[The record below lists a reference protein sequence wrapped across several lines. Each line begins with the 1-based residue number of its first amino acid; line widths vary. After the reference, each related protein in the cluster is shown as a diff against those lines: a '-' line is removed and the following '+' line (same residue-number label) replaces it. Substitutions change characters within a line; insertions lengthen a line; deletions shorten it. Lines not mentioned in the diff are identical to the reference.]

1 MAESAIMVKNISKS
15 FGKVNA
21 VRDLSFEV
29 EANTCFGF
37 LGPNGAGKTTMMKML
52 YGKCTYNPAPIAGN
66 RRTNLKKQFGQ
77 LRADNWCGASGGVD
91 STHSAGSGQTSSPQG
106 SINVLGY
113 DPASNE
119 LAIKY
124 LSGVVPQDN
133 NLDDELDVISNLM
146 VYSRF
151 YALPRKTAMSRID
164 YLLGFMEL
172 SEKRAAR
179 IKELSGGMQRRLI
192 IARALMNN
200 PKLLILDEPTT
211 GLDPQV
217 RHLIWDKLRQLKRHG
232 TTILLTTHYM
242 EEAFALCDTILI
254 MDKGTGVMRGPPA
267 ELLAKNVEKHVLE
280 ITGSCKL
287 ETIADAAT
295 LQKVRIDRTQETTR
309 VYCDDDQL
317 LRQLAGGG
325 PKDAR
330 YFLRQSNLEDV
341 FLKATGRALNE
352 RQ

>member
-1 MAESAIMVKNISKS
+1 MTQFAITVKGISKS

-29 EANTCFGF
+29 EADSCFGF

-52 YGKCTYNPAPIAGN
+52 YGKCTIENADGASIDVFGYNPV
-66 RRTNLKKQFGQ
+66 K
-77 LRADNWCGASGGVD
+77 D
-91 STHSAGSGQTSSPQG
+91 
-106 SINVLGY
+106 
-113 DPASNE
+113 E

-124 LSGVVPQDN
+124 LSGVVPQEN
-133 NLDDELDVISNLM
+133 NLDEELDVISNLM

-151 YALPRKTAMSRID
+151 YALPRKAATSRID

-172 SEKRAAR
+172 SDKRTAR
-179 IKELSGGMQRRLI
+179 IRELSGGMQRRLV

-254 MDKGTGVMRGPPA
+254 MDKGAGILRGAPT
-267 ELLAKNVEKHVLE
+267 ELLTKNIEKHVLE
-280 ITGSCKL
+280 ITGSFPL
-287 ETIADAAT
+287 ETMVDSAT
-295 LQKVRIDRTQETTR
+295 MKKLRIDRTQETTR

-317 LRQLAGGG
+317 LRNLACRME
-325 PKDAR
+325 DAH
-330 YFLRQSNLEDV
+330 YFLRQTTLEDV
-341 FLKATGRALNE
+341 FLKATGRGLNE
-352 RQ
+352 KQ

>member
-1 MAESAIMVKNISKS
+1 MSPIAISVKNISKN
-15 FGKVNA
+15 FGKVCA

-29 EANTCFGF
+29 EADSCFGF
-37 LGPNGAGKTTMMKML
+37 LGPNGAGKTTMMKIL
-52 YGKCTYNPAPIAGN
+52 YGKCT
-66 RRTNLKKQFGQ
+66 L
-77 LRADNWCGASGGVD
+77 DNANGASVD
-91 STHSAGSGQTSSPQG
+91 VFGYSPAK
-106 SINVLGY
+106 
-113 DPASNE
+113 DE

-151 YALPRKTAMSRID
+151 YALPRKVAKSRID

-172 SEKRAAR
+172 SDKRTAK
-179 IKELSGGMQRRLI
+179 IKELSGGMQRRLV

-242 EEAFALCDTILI
+242 EEAFALCDTVLI
-254 MDKGTGVMRGPPA
+254 MDKGIGVMRGAPA
-267 ELLAKNVEKHVLE
+267 ELLEQNVEKHVLE
-280 ITGSCKL
+280 ITGGGSFDAITDSAVL
-287 ETIADAAT
+287 QTVRVDRSQETIRLYSDDAQH
-295 LQKVRIDRTQETTR
+295 LK
-309 VYCDDDQL
+309 
-317 LRQLAGGG
+317 QLAG
-325 PKDAR
+325 
-330 YFLRQSNLEDV
+330 QLEG
-341 FLKATGRALNE
+341 AHY
-352 RQ
+352 

>member
-1 MAESAIMVKNISKS
+1 MAQLAITVKNISKS

-29 EANTCFGF
+29 EADTCYGF

-52 YGKCTYNPAPIAGN
+52 YGKCTMGING
-66 RRTNLKKQFGQ
+66 
-77 LRADNWCGASGGVD
+77 D
-91 STHSAGSGQTSSPQG
+91 G

-124 LSGVVPQDN
+124 ISGVVPQEN

-151 YALPRKTAMSRID
+151 YALPRKAATSRID

-172 SEKRAAR
+172 SDKRAAR
-179 IKELSGGMQRRLI
+179 IRELSGGMQRRLV

-254 MDKGTGVMRGPPA
+254 MDKGAGIMRGSPA
-267 ELLAKNVEKHVLE
+267 ELLAKNVEKYVLE
-280 ITGSCKL
+280 ITGSQAL
-287 ETIADAAT
+287 ETVADGAT

-317 LRQLAGGG
+317 LRQLSGGL
-325 PKDAR
+325 KDAH

>member
-1 MAESAIMVKNISKS
+1 MAESAITVKKTSKS
-15 FGKVNA
+15 FSKVKA
-21 VRDLSFEV
+21 VRDLSFKV

-52 YGKCTYNPAPIAGN
+52 YGKCTREKN
-66 RRTNLKKQFGQ
+66 
-77 LRADNWCGASGGVD
+77 GG
-91 STHSAGSGQTSSPQG
+91 G
-106 SINVLGY
+106 SINVLGH
-113 DPASNE
+113 DPANNE

-151 YALPRKTAMSRID
+151 YAMPHKAAKSRID

-172 SEKRAAR
+172 SDKATAR
-179 IKELSGGMQRRLI
+179 IRELSGGMQRRLV

-242 EEAFALCDTILI
+242 EEAFALCDEILI
-254 MDKGTGVMRGPPA
+254 MDKGAGIMLGSPA
-267 ELLAKNVEKHVLE
+267 ELLEKNIERHVLE
-280 ITGSCKL
+280 ITGSGSL
-287 ETIADAAT
+287 ETIAEGEM
-295 LQKVRIDRTQETTR
+295 LGKLRIDRTQETMR
-309 VYCDDDQL
+309 VYCDDDQI
-317 LRQLAGGG
+317 LRQLAGRLQGEH
-325 PKDAR
+325 
-330 YFLRQSNLEDV
+330 YYLRQANLEDV